1 MIMKK
6 ELRLLEVESS
16 TREQEDLKLQELHE
30 QVMSEE
36 AHRFYI
42 LGQIKA
48 HLDMINEDVHGILHT
63 VSGLRESLKS
73 LHDSNDEDLN

>member
-1 MIMKK
+1 MKK
-6 ELRLLEVESS
+6 ELRFLEVDNS
-16 TREQEDLKLQELHE
+16 TREQEDLRLKELHE

-48 HLDMINEDVHGILHT
+48 HLDIIKEDVHGILNT
-63 VSGLRESLKS
+63 VSDLRESLNS
-73 LHDSNDEDLN
+73 LPDSTDEDVN